1 MSDFRLVV
9 NVQTQRADLF
19 KYGAKIKSYSI
30 STAANGLGSEEG
42 SLKTPSG
49 LLKVAEKIGDG
60 AASGTVFKGRKATG
74 EVWSASPSNAL
85 SQSTEDLIL
94 TRILWLEGVE
104 ESNANTHQ
112 RYIYLHGTNQ
122 ESLLGQAVSH
132 GCIRFS
138 NKDIEE
144 LFDLVP
150 VGTEV
155 FIGG

>member
-19 KYGAKIKSYSI
+19 KYGAKIKSYSV

-42 SLKTPSG
+42 SFKTPGG

-60 AASGTVFKGRKATG
+60 AVNGTVFKGRKATG
-74 EVWSASPSNAL
+74 DIWLANPANAL
-85 SQSTEDLIL
+85 SESSDDLVL
-94 TRILWLEGVE
+94 TRILWLEGAE
-104 ESNANTHQ
+104 ESNANTLQ

-138 NKDIEE
+138 NKDIKE

-155 FIGG
+155 FVGG